1 MSIKQ
6 RIINK
11 MNEGQEPDVK
21 KYNWNTISDKMKLFW
36 FDYFENKDKRNR
48 KNVSKLIV

>member
-1 MSIKQ
+1 MSLKQ

-21 KYNWNTISDKMKLFW
+21 KYTWITITDKMKAFW
-36 FDYFENKDKRNR
+36 TDYFEKNDNR
-48 KNVSKLIV
+48 SVKCVSKLIV